1 MSKSIILGAVL
12 VAGQAIAADTLEL
25 EPCINGG
32 VSASGLFVSQAQED
46 AYRTQT
52 LADLELEP
60 CINGGVSA
68 SGSFA
73 SQAEEAA
80 SRKVARTR

>member
-1 MSKSIILGAVL
+1 MNKAIIFGAVL

-32 VSASGLFVSQAQED
+32 VSASGLFVSQAEED
-46 AYRTQT
+46 AHRTKM
-52 LADLELEP
+52 LVSHDLEP

-73 SQAEEAA
+73 TQDEEHA
-80 SRKVARTR
+80 SRKLAGTR